1 MERIVSLFDRHFSLN
16 TPETRLLR
24 AGAGLSDSGLQHLR
38 RRRVFVPPRAST
50 EMDVS
55 AAGSV
60 ARRERPSMRRL
71 PHRAVRYGG
80 NIVPVSRSS
89 SVCSIVGDA
98 VALAVPD
105 DHSHAHGVF
114 RIARRRRALP
124 A

>member
-16 TPETRLLR
+16 SPGTRLLR
-24 AGAGLSDSGLQHLR
+24 AGAGLSDSGLQHVR

-50 EMDVS
+50 GMDVS
-55 AAGSV
+55 AAVSV
-60 ARRERPSMRRL
+60 ACHERSSMRRP

-80 NIVPVSRSS
+80 NIVPVSCSS
-89 SVCSIVGDA
+89 SVCSSVGDA
-98 VALAVPD
+98 AALAAPG
-105 DHSHAHGVF
+105 DHSHAHRVF